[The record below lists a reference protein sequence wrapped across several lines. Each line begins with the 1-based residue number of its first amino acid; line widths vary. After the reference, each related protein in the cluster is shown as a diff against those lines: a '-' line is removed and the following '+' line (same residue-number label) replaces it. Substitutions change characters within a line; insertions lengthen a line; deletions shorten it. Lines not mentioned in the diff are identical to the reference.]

1 MVIMGIEALITV
13 MTFILLI
20 MGQERKVVMKWGVG
34 Q

>member
-20 MGQERKVVMKWGVG
+20 MGQEQKVVMKWGVG